1 MLDFEGSRA
10 EGGIRFENQYHF
22 GVLVRVR
29 VSVMLLAVVLVGC
42 GHASPR
48 FARDATTPLIVAT
61 TTQVADFAHVIG
73 GSDVQIYA
81 VLAPGVDPH
90 DYQPTAADL
99 HAMSRAAVIVTNGVG
114 LEPWF
119 TQARAATD
127 PKGTVVIASDGII
140 LRGRDPHLWQDPT
153 RAEHM
158 VETIERAMAAA
169 LPAQADR
176 FSTNLAAYRSELHRL
191 DADIST
197 GLATVTD
204 RKVVTNHD
212 AFAYFIE
219 HFRLDYVGSVI
230 PGFDTSTELST
241 ADVRK
246 LISRIRATR
255 TRAVFSEAS
264 LPTKA
269 AAAIAEQ
276 AGVRVV
282 MGPAALYGDSLGPVG
297 SGADTYLGMMR
308 HNATTIIAALG
319 GNTEALA
326 A

>member
-1 MLDFEGSRA
+1 V
-10 EGGIRFENQYHF
+10 I
-22 GVLVRVR
+22 
-29 VSVMLLAVVLVGC
+29 LAITLVGC
-42 GHASPR
+42 GNVSR
-48 FARDATTPLIVAT
+48 RYTRGATLPLIVAT
-61 TTQVADFAHVIG
+61 TTQVADFARVIG

-99 HAMSRAAVIVTNGVG
+99 HAMSRAAMIVTNGIG

-119 TQARAATD
+119 ARARAATD
-127 PKGTVVIASDGII
+127 PEGLVVTATDGISI
-140 LRGRDPHLWQDPT
+140 RAKDPHVWQDPT
-153 RAEHM
+153 RAKDM
-158 VETIERAMAAA
+158 VISIERAMAAA
-169 LPAQADR
+169 LPRQADH
-176 FSTNLAAYRSELHRL
+176 FATNLASYRLELERL
-191 DADIST
+191 DAAISA

-204 RKVVTNHD
+204 RKLVTNHD

-219 HFRLDYVGSVI
+219 HYRLDFVGSVI

-241 ADVRK
+241 AEVRK
-246 LISRIRATR
+246 LINRIKATG

-264 LPTKA
+264 LPTKS

-297 SGADTYLGMMR
+297 SDAETYLGMMR
-308 HNATTIIAALG
+308 HNATTIITALG
-319 GNTEALA
+319 GRTEALA

>member
-1 MLDFEGSRA
+1 VRIPVM
-10 EGGIRFENQYHF
+10 I
-22 GVLVRVR
+22 LVIT
-29 VSVMLLAVVLVGC
+29 LVGC
-42 GHASPR
+42 GNVSRR
-48 FARDATTPLIVAT
+48 FTHDATTPLIVAT
-61 TTQVADFAHVIG
+61 TTQVADFVRVIG

-99 HAMSRAAVIVTNGVG
+99 HAMSRAAVIVTNGIG

-119 TQARAATD
+119 SQARAATD
-127 PKGTVVIASDGII
+127 PDALVVTATDGISI
-140 LRGRDPHLWQDPT
+140 RGKDPHVWQDPT

-158 VETIERAMAAA
+158 VTTIERGLAAA
-169 LPAQADR
+169 LPSRADH
-176 FSTNLAAYRSELHRL
+176 FATNLAAYRSELERL
-191 DADIST
+191 DADISARV
-197 GLATVTD
+197 ATVTD
-204 RKVVTNHD
+204 RKLVTNHD

-219 HFRLDYVGSVI
+219 RYRLDYVGSVI

-241 ADVRK
+241 AEVRK
-246 LISRIRATR
+246 LISRIKATG
-255 TRAVFSEAS
+255 TLAVFSEAS

-308 HNATTIIAALG
+308 HNATTIIGALG
-319 GNTEALA
+319 GSTEALA